1 MINIISMKDFMFTL
15 IAWLVTLPLI
25 VASVVF
31 ALYNPEPISVIFNPF
46 LSPVEVPLY
55 MPVLAAIAFGFLFGA
70 VMTWAAMGRLRRDK
84 RQMATRIR
92 TLEKE
97 LADARTN
104 AASPD
109 YGYQK
114 PKFLLLGRK

>member
-1 MINIISMKDFMFTL
+1 MKDFMFTL

-31 ALYNPEPISVIFNPF
+31 ALYNPEPISVTFNPF

-97 LADARTN
+97 LSDARTN
-104 AASPD
+104 AAPPD

>member
-1 MINIISMKDFMFTL
+1 MFTL

-46 LSPVEVPLY
+46 LSPLEIPLY
-55 MPVLAAIAFGFLFGA
+55 IPVLAAVAFGFVFGA
-70 VMTWAAMGRLRRDK
+70 LMTWAAMGRLRRDR

-104 AASPD
+104 AAPLD
-109 YGYQK
+109 HGYHK
-114 PKFLLLGRK
+114 PKFLLLGKK